1 MWAEIASRY
10 GEGWI
15 FPILADGRL
24 VGAIEKWEMSGC
36 TEIRSFD
43 LEDPNLLPEALDA
56 VDGMMRYYKLV
67 GYDVVRIREVLGT
80 PVDDLDEEITQVLI
94 SKGYIKL
101 DGMYAK
107 GNMIPLQVSGKDLFS
122 YLFSKQHIGA
132 GRRYPDEI
140 EAVRSMGGLRSD
152 AAAYLRSEVKVP
164 LKKLAEQGNLI
175 KVWAIPEYST
185 FTSLEHAA
193 LYRRVRN
200 EKPSADMASLLRI
213 VEEEAPISKHKLFDL
228 SPVGHRRSYDALRA
242 LLRSTTVY
250 ADAHGLLRPVPDN
263 GMGEHQAKKEL
274 MRMAFRNFGIFSAE
288 NLSRFL
294 GFIMPM
300 RELRS
305 MLAEL
310 EQDGMLVKGFLLEG
324 DDTMHWMLANDVGSI
339 RGIEAPDRFVLTS
352 DDNLAVYL
360 QYPWI
365 RNQFGCTCNVIFEGV
380 EMKAAYKA
388 RTRGKDIVI
397 VEFTGDREARRT
409 LNEHIRTLG
418 LTLRDEEGDRLA
430 EWEIQEFFEKTHLGE
445 ED

>member
-1 MWAEIASRY
+1 M
-10 GEGWI
+10 
-15 FPILADGRL
+15 
-24 VGAIEKWEMSGC
+24 
-36 TEIRSFD
+36 
-43 LEDPNLLPEALDA
+43 
-56 VDGMMRYYKLV
+56 
-67 GYDVVRIREVLGT
+67 
-80 PVDDLDEEITQVLI
+80 
-94 SKGYIKL
+94 
-101 DGMYAK
+101 
-107 GNMIPLQVSGKDLFS
+107 
-122 YLFSKQHIGA
+122 
-132 GRRYPDEI
+132 
-140 EAVRSMGGLRSD
+140 
-152 AAAYLRSEVKVP
+152 
-164 LKKLAEQGNLI
+164 
-175 KVWAIPEYST
+175 
-185 FTSLEHAA
+185 
-193 LYRRVRN
+193 
-200 EKPSADMASLLRI
+200 
-213 VEEEAPISKHKLFDL
+213 
-228 SPVGHRRSYDALRA
+228 
-242 LLRSTTVY
+242 VY

-324 DDTMHWMLANDVGSI
+324 DDTMHWMLADDVGSI
-339 RGIEAPDRFVLTS
+339 KGIEAPDRFVLTS

-409 LNEHIRTLG
+409 LNEHIRNLG